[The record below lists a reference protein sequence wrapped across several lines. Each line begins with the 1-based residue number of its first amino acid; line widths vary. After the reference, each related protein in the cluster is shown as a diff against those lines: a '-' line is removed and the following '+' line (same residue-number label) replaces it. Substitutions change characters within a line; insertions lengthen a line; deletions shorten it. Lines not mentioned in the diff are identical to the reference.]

1 MRQASEPGRLKL
13 LALLAAF
20 VAGLFTAS
28 VGWAQDA
35 ERYVVL
41 QRADLTAPNGIT
53 LAVDISRIAENG
65 DQATVQALFVFHDP
79 TAPVAQ
85 GAAYVQVE
93 AVFACSSRQVTAAVV
108 SAFALDGSARP
119 SGATAPSRA
128 VAGPFEPLYA
138 IACNG
143 VRPPDGVR
151 TFADATEVEADTR
164 ARIQSVGQL
173 LETLGPGRERRLLA
187 LGTLENGG
195 NIWALFVDRASTR
208 RDDRIVTAAVLTVFE
223 AQVENEAFRIEWVKF
238 SCAER
243 KMETLAKA
251 GYGADGKMTSLQV
264 REGEVSFEAN
274 SAAAAIR
281 TAACA
286 ADDPAGAQSFPT
298 YDAALAAAREAI
310 RQKRAGA

>member
-1 MRQASEPGRLKL
+1 MRRASEPGRLKL

-20 VAGLFTAS
+20 VAGLFTAPT
-28 VGWAQDA
+28 GWAQDA
-35 ERYVVL
+35 ARYVVL
-41 QRADLTAPNGIT
+41 QRADLTAPTGIT
-53 LAVDISRIAENG
+53 LAVDVSRIVENG

-79 TAPVAQ
+79 TSPVAQ

-93 AVFACSSRQVTAAVV
+93 AVFACSSRQVTATVV
-108 SAFALDGSARP
+108 SAFALDGTGRA
-119 SGATAPSRA
+119 SGMTAPSRA
-128 VAGPFEPLYA
+128 VSGPFEPLYA

-143 VRPPDGVR
+143 VRPPESAR
-151 TFADATEVEADTR
+151 TFADAAEVEADTR
-164 ARIQSVGQL
+164 SRIRSVGQL

-187 LGTLENGG
+187 LGTLESDG
-195 NIWALFVDRASTR
+195 NIWALFVDRASAQ

-223 AQVENEAFRIEWVKF
+223 AQVENDAFRIEWVKF

-251 GYGADGKMTSLQV
+251 GYGADGKLTSLQV
-264 REGEVSFEAN
+264 REGEVPFGAN

-281 TAACA
+281 AAACA
-286 ADDPAGAQSFPT
+286 ADDPAGAQIFAT